1 MDDRQRFGQILK
13 GLQQSYFTLNP
24 TYFMRALDEHID
36 LLTYVDTVDNNKVT
50 LLDLV
55 LLLKDESAGNQSRR
69 RFYSLAQKLETILRE
84 RGAYTFTNRPKK
96 TRRGAMTAKDASALA
111 AKASN
116 LRAFTNKAAREAKP
130 PRFRSTTNKR
140 NFSKGIA
147 SKTRKR
153 RN

>member
-36 LLTYVDTVDNNKVT
+36 LLTYVDIVDNKKVT
-50 LLDLV
+50 LLDLI
-55 LLLKDESAGNQSRR
+55 LLLKDESAGNQSKR

-96 TRRGAMTAKDASALA
+96 TRRGAMTFKNASALA
-111 AKASN
+111 ATVNTLQASV
-116 LRAFTNKAAREAKP
+116 NKATREAKP
-130 PRFRSTTNKR
+130 PRFRSITSKR

-147 SKTRKR
+147 SKTR
-153 RN
+153 RNR